1 MTLWSIVYG
10 CWVLLHM
17 TCIVI
22 IPCKEKY
29 PTNLPLSPS
38 FKIPTE
44 FLQFYRMKYIE
55 SQGWHSAAVCT
66 VAPLALA
73 LVHDDYEMVRS
84 AHIVVNCEYLTGE
97 CCLLSSLF
105 MCELVSCKR
114 VFVVMLICF
123 LRSVLFS
130 HLHLS
135 FTLVKVTLGREE
147 NTFWFREDAKNFCVK
162 NNVISN
168 TYK

>member
-1 MTLWSIVYG
+1 MTLWSVVYG

-55 SQGWHSAAVCT
+55 SQGWRSAAVCT

-84 AHIVVNCEYLTGE
+84 AHMNWRM
-97 CCLLSSLF
+97 LF
-105 MCELVSCKR
+105 TEQLVYVWAGALQEGFCGYANLFPS
-114 VFVVMLICF
+114 FCF
-123 LRSVLFS
+123 IFTSASFFHFS
-130 HLHLS
+130 ESHPGSGGKH
-135 FTLVKVTLGREE
+135 FLV
-147 NTFWFREDAKNFCVK
+147 
-162 NNVISN
+162 
-168 TYK
+168 

>member
-55 SQGWHSAAVCT
+55 SQGWCSAAVCT

-84 AHIVVNCEYLTGE
+84 AHIVVNSEYLLELENVVYWAACYVWAGALQE
-97 CCLLSSLF
+97 GFCGYANLF
-105 MCELVSCKR
+105 PS
-114 VFVVMLICF
+114 FCF
-123 LRSVLFS
+123 IFASASFFHFS
-130 HLHLS
+130 ESHPGSGGKHFL
-135 FTLVKVTLGREE
+135 
-147 NTFWFREDAKNFCVK
+147 A
-162 NNVISN
+162 
-168 TYK
+168 